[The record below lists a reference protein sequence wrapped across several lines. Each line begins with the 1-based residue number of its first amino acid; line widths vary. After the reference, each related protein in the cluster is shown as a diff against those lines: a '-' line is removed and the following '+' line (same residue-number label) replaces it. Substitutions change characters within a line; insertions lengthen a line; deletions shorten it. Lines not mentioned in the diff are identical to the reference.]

1 MSSGEP
7 LVLRGHAALTGV
19 WYPVGSFE
27 EMLRPG
33 CFGRTL
39 GESPDVVLNLM
50 HGRGGTGLPLA
61 RTTAGTLTLTEDQ
74 RGLFLEARLD
84 PDDPDSQLLVRKLA
98 RGDLNGEASFAFNAA
113 NQRWS
118 EDYTRRTILT
128 ATLHKG
134 DVSVVDFG
142 ANENTSV
149 GIDADVIPRAMVR
162 RPVTLAPLPD
172 HTTAAK
178 ARLAALRWANRKA
191 EN

>member
-1 MSSGEP
+1 MSAGEP

-39 GESPDVVLNLM
+39 GEKSDVVLLVN
-50 HGRGGTGLPLA
+50 HGHAGTGLPPA
-61 RTTAGTLTLTEDQ
+61 RTSGGTLSLSEDD

-84 PDDPDSQLLVRKLA
+84 PDDPESHLLVQKLA
-98 RGDLNGEASFAFNAA
+98 RGDLNGEASFGFYAA
-113 NQRWS
+113 GQQWS

-128 ATLHKG
+128 ASLHKG
-134 DVSVVDFG
+134 DVSVVNFG
-142 ANENTSV
+142 ANEHTNI
-149 GIDADVIPRAMVR
+149 GIAADVAPRAMVR
-162 RPVTLAPLPD
+162 RPVTFAPLPD

-178 ARLAALRWANRKA
+178 ARLAALRWSTRKG
-191 EN
+191 